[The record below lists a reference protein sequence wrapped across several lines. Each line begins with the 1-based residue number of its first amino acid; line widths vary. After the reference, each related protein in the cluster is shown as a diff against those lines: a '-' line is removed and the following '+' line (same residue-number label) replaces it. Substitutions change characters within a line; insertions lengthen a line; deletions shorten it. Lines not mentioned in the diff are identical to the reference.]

1 MQHVERALG
10 IEIARDGV
18 TNRHGYSNRVHSLWH
33 HAVDLISAGK
43 WRELLETQEFTEPRN
58 IFNAVVYGLRY
69 SDHADR
75 KASGHISTVEAR
87 QIMGEMGTRRV
98 ASQLFRAVAL
108 PAGTRGR
115 ALAEQSSRTLRRG

>member
-1 MQHVERALG
+1 HPFVQHVERALG

-43 WRELLETQEFTEPRN
+43 WRELLATQEFTEPRN

-69 SDHADR
+69 SDHAD
-75 KASGHISTVEAR
+75 
-87 QIMGEMGTRRV
+87 
-98 ASQLFRAVAL
+98 
-108 PAGTRGR
+108 
-115 ALAEQSSRTLRRG
+115 